1 MSDNGDGVKTIVRI
15 DQDCNGRL
23 KAVFSGNVSFQD
35 LSLGIRL
42 ASLELDNLIVGR
54 MMAKKPTPIE
64 VPQSILDKIR
74 AGKRLN

>member
-1 MSDNGDGVKTIVRI
+1 MSGNGDGMKTIVRI
-15 DQDCNGRL
+15 DQDQNGSL
-23 KAVFSGNVSFQD
+23 KVVFGSEVSFKD

-64 VPQSILDKIR
+64 IPQSILDKIR
-74 AGKRLN
+74 AGKSLN